1 MGGEEEIFSWNT
13 ISWALM
19 QFTGEGSRVQS
30 LALPNEC
37 EILIA
42 VLDTSKHAITGTTD
56 ENDLTNGNT

>member
-1 MGGEEEIFSWNT
+1 MEHHILGT
-13 ISWALM
+13 DAVL
-19 QFTGEGSRVQS
+19 TGEGSRVQS

-56 ENDLTNGNT
+56 KNDLTNGNT